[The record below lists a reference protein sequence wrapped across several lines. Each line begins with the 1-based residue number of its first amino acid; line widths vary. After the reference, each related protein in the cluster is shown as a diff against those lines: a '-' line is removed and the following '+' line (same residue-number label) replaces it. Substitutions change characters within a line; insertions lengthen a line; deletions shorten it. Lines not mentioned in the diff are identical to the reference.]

1 MKRITVFSFRD
12 VLRWAMVPGVVAL
25 AAIGNLTIAQREP
38 INSCFGAV
46 LDYAEASQMPG
57 DLTVLQKQVFP
68 VAGYASAQ
76 SLSDDRIPSA
86 AVRQAVAKLT
96 PIYQN
101 CVEERHSE
109 HLEMLE
115 DVRKSHLAARVSLL
129 HRLADGTLTYA
140 EYARQL
146 DMLRGQQAA
155 GLFFWQI
162 KT

>member
-1 MKRITVFSFRD
+1 MKRIAVFSFRD
-12 VLRWAMVPGVVAL
+12 ILRWAMVPGVVAL
-25 AAIGNLTIAQREP
+25 AAIGNPTIAQGEP
-38 INSCFGAV
+38 INSCFGEV
-46 LDYAEASQMPG
+46 LDYAKASQMPG
-57 DLTVLQKQVFP
+57 DLAVLQRQVFP

-76 SLSDDRIPSA
+76 SLSYDRIPSA

-115 DVRKSHLAARVSLL
+115 DVRKSHFAARVSLL
-129 HRLADGTLTYA
+129 HRLADGTLTCA

-146 DMLRGQQAA
+146 DMLRGQQAV

>member
-1 MKRITVFSFRD
+1 MKRIAVFSFRD
-12 VLRWAMVPGVVAL
+12 ILRWAMVPGVVAL
-25 AAIGNLTIAQREP
+25 AAIGNPTIAQGEP
-38 INSCFGAV
+38 INSCFGEV
-46 LDYAEASQMPG
+46 LDYAEAAQMPG
-57 DLTVLQKQVFP
+57 DLAVLQKQVFP

-109 HLEMLE
+109 HLEMLD

-140 EYARQL
+140 GYARHL
-146 DMLRGQQAA
+146 DMLRGQQAV

>member
-1 MKRITVFSFRD
+1 
-12 VLRWAMVPGVVAL
+12 MVPGVVAL
-25 AAIGNLTIAQREP
+25 AAIGNPTIAQGEP
-38 INSCFGAV
+38 INSCFGEV
-46 LDYAEASQMPG
+46 LDYAKASQMPG
-57 DLTVLQKQVFP
+57 DLAVLQNQVFP
-68 VAGYASAQ
+68 VAGYASAL
-76 SLSDDRIPSA
+76 SLSDHRILSA
-86 AVRQAVAKLT
+86 AVRQAVAQLT

-109 HLEMLE
+109 RLEMLD

>member
-1 MKRITVFSFRD
+1 MGDGRWAMGD
-12 VLRWAMVPGVVAL
+12 GRWAMVPGVVAL
-25 AAIGNLTIAQREP
+25 AAIGNPTIAQGEP
-38 INSCFGAV
+38 FNSCFSEV
-46 LDYAEASQMPG
+46 IDDAEASQVSG
-57 DLTVLQKQVFP
+57 NLAVLQKQVFP
-68 VAGYASAQ
+68 VAGYASAP

-86 AVRQAVAKLT
+86 TVRQAVAQLT

-109 HLEMLE
+109 RLEVLD

>member
-1 MKRITVFSFRD
+1 
-12 VLRWAMVPGVVAL
+12 
-25 AAIGNLTIAQREP
+25 
-38 INSCFGAV
+38 
-46 LDYAEASQMPG
+46 MPG
-57 DLTVLQKQVFP
+57 DLAVLQKQVFP